1 MKSRTLTLIVA
12 MTFSAAL
19 ATAVRLTAQEQQEDK
34 KEPHRYTVIDLGTLG
49 GTFATGLGV
58 NNEGWVTGFANLAG
72 DENHHAF
79 LWVNGVKTDL
89 GTLGG
94 PNSVGNSLNARGQVV
109 GNAETSIP
117 DPTGED
123 PCGNGTMLICPP
135 FLWQKE
141 VMTPL
146 ATLGGKN
153 GSANGINE
161 RGDAVGT
168 AENAFPDTTCLV
180 GFVFA
185 QTKPVIW
192 VRGDIKELPTIDGD
206 PDGIATSV
214 NEHGQVVGASGN
226 CTSLSHALL
235 WQEGTVTDLGT
246 LEGLQFVPLDINNA
260 GQVVG
265 FASSPDGTILVA
277 FLWQNGVATS
287 LGTLPPDVFSLALGI
302 NDKGQI
308 VGDSCD
314 MSFSCRAFL
323 WQDGT
328 MTELNTL
335 VQSPNAPFLEN
346 ANSIDS
352 RGQIAGKTTV
362 QGTPIAD
369 AFLAI
374 PCDEE
379 HAGDEVCADSAEGT
393 NAVRGETSQ
402 RPRVV
407 LPENV
412 RKLLQRR
419 LNPRFHFPGVKA
431 GPMN

>member
-1 MKSRTLTLIVA
+1 MLGKRGSRTSGIRRESWRFKWTGTRLIVHLGLYTPAICLDTSLSEHTLVVTVVPTFGSFFDGTTEPAPRLATPRRGGSMKSRTLTLIVA

-141 VMTPL
+141 LMTPL

-168 AENAFPDTTCLV
+168 A
-180 GFVFA
+180 
-185 QTKPVIW
+185 
-192 VRGDIKELPTIDGD
+192 
-206 PDGIATSV
+206 
-214 NEHGQVVGASGN
+214 
-226 CTSLSHALL
+226 
-235 WQEGTVTDLGT
+235 
-246 LEGLQFVPLDINNA
+246 
-260 GQVVG
+260 
-265 FASSPDGTILVA
+265 
-277 FLWQNGVATS
+277 
-287 LGTLPPDVFSLALGI
+287 
-302 NDKGQI
+302 
-308 VGDSCD
+308 
-314 MSFSCRAFL
+314 
-323 WQDGT
+323 
-328 MTELNTL
+328 
-335 VQSPNAPFLEN
+335 
-346 ANSIDS
+346 
-352 RGQIAGKTTV
+352 
-362 QGTPIAD
+362 
-369 AFLAI
+369 
-374 PCDEE
+374 
-379 HAGDEVCADSAEGT
+379 
-393 NAVRGETSQ
+393 
-402 RPRVV
+402 
-407 LPENV
+407 
-412 RKLLQRR
+412 
-419 LNPRFHFPGVKA
+419 
-431 GPMN
+431 